1 MDNVYTFL
9 VTIVSIIIGAL
20 ITWYFAHRYY
30 IKASKELI
38 EETKHI
44 RKLLNC
50 IVLLESD
57 DEGQYTVKRDYEGN
71 AVGLI
76 TQLSA
81 SMKGHS
87 TVTGD
92 LTIKSK

>member
-1 MDNVYTFL
+1 MVSTFL
-9 VTIVSIIIGAL
+9 INIVSIFIGAL

-30 IKASKELI
+30 GKASKELV

-57 DEGQYTVKRDYEGN
+57 DQGPYSVKRDHEGN

-76 TQLSA
+76 AQLTS
-81 SMKGHS
+81 SLKGNS

-92 LTIKSK
+92 LTSKYE